1 MIYKRGCNKKGPNGT
16 CSKCGERGACGV
28 YWYKFMWQGKLM
40 RESTKQ
46 GNDKIA
52 RQMESAHRT
61 SLAKGEVGIREKK
74 AAPTLAEFLKKDF
87 LPYAETSHAAK
98 PNTLRYYK
106 TGTASLLDA
115 NLGKLSVD
123 EINDQHAK
131 QYAAKLSNL
140 SPSTVNCGLRTLRR
154 AINLAVEWGTI
165 DRKPKISLAKGERQR
180 DRVLNER
187 EQAIYLAACNQ
198 PWKDAATIMLG
209 TAMRPGEVF
218 ALRWE
223 RIVFNDQDGGLIQIA
238 DGKSKAARRYL
249 PMVRTV
255 YSALRTRWEAAGRPE
270 SGWVFPSQSKCG
282 HITTPKTAHAT
293 AIATANKEKKQ
304 LEYFEPYC
312 LRHTA
317 GTMLGDSG
325 CDVFTLARIMGHS
338 SILITQRYIHPQAE
352 SIERA
357 FSKFGVG
364 TKLGKGVG
372 SGHKTGHNQKT
383 RVLLTARKS
392 RKLLQQ

>member
-16 CSKCGERGACGV
+16 CGKCGDHGACGV
-28 YWYKFMWQGKLM
+28 YWYKFMWQGKLV
-40 RESTKQ
+40 RESTKP
-46 GNDKIA
+46 GNDKVA

-61 SLAKGEVGIREKK
+61 SLAKGEVGLREKI
-74 AAPTLAEFLKKDF
+74 AAPTLAAFLKKEF
-87 LPYAETSHAAK
+87 LPYAETAHAAK

-106 TGTASLLDA
+106 TGAASLTDA
-115 NLGKLSVD
+115 NFGKFSLD

-131 QYAAKLSNL
+131 QYAAKLSRL
-140 SPSTVNCGLRTLRR
+140 SPSTINCGLRTLRR
-154 AINLAVEWGTI
+154 AMNLAVEWGAI
-165 DRKPKISLAKGERQR
+165 DRRPKISLAKGERQR

-187 EQAIYLAACNQ
+187 EQGIYLTACNQ
-198 PWKDAATIMLG
+198 PWRDGATVMLG
-209 TAMRPGEVF
+209 TAMRPSEVF
-218 ALRWE
+218 SLRWE
-223 RIVFNDQDGGLIQIA
+223 RIVFNDQDGGLIQITE
-238 DGKSKAARRYL
+238 GKSKAARRYL
-249 PMVRTV
+249 PMVRAV

-282 HITTPKTAHAT
+282 HVTTPKTAHAT

-317 GTMLGDSG
+317 GTMLGESG

-357 FSKFGVG
+357 FSRLGMG
-364 TKLGKGVG
+364 TKLG
-372 SGHKTGHNQKT
+372 T
-383 RVLLTARKS
+383 RV
-392 RKLLQQ
+392 

>member
-1 MIYKRGCNKKGPNGT
+1 
-16 CSKCGERGACGV
+16 V
-28 YWYKFMWQGKLM
+28 

-46 GNDKIA
+46 GNDKVA
-52 RQMESAHRT
+52 RNMESAHRT

-74 AAPTLAEFLKKDF
+74 AAPTVAVFLKEDF
-87 LPYAETSHAAK
+87 LPYAEAAHAAK

-106 TGTASLLDA
+106 SGAASLVA
-115 NLGKLSVD
+115 ENLGKLPLD
-123 EINDQHAK
+123 EINDQHAR

-154 AINLAVEWGTI
+154 AINPAVEWGTI
-165 DRKPKISLAKGERQR
+165 DRKPKITLAKGERQR
-180 DRVLNER
+180 ERVLNAR
-187 EQAIYLAACNQ
+187 EQETYLAACNQ
-198 PWKDAATIMLG
+198 PWKDGATIMLS

-223 RIVFNDQDGGLIQIA
+223 RIILKDRGLIQVA
-238 DGKSKAARRYL
+238 EGKSKAARRYL
-249 PMVRTV
+249 PMVKAV
-255 YSALRTRWEAAGRPE
+255 HDALKTRWEAAKQPE
-270 SGWVFPSQSKCG
+270 TGWVFPSKSKCG

-293 AIATANKEKKQ
+293 AIATANAERKQ

-317 GTMLGDSG
+317 GTMLGESG

-357 FSKFGVG
+357 FARLGTEGV
-364 TKLGKGVG
+364 TKDVG
-372 SGHKTGHNQKT
+372 GHKTGHNRKP
-383 RVLLTARKS
+383 RLLTAKR
-392 RKLLQQ
+392 